1 VSKDSSTVERFFNVR
16 IEECALYRLS
26 GCMNI
31 VMLVYEFPPRIIGG
45 LGTYAGEISQ
55 ELVKLGHD
63 VTVVTMNDGKLP
75 VRETWHGVEVHR
87 PVHVDLTDSL
97 PAMVNEDLRK
107 WGRGLKFFSDVF
119 AYNVIAASKIA
130 YELVRKEDKKADIVA
145 AHDWLSIVAGASCRR
160 ELNVPLAFHVH
171 STEPGRTMG
180 RGSPVVNAL
189 ESTGG
194 AVSDMVITVSHAMRD
209 ELVGLGFIERKI
221 RVCYD
226 AVDSEK
232 YDPSKVSQEAVTN
245 LRLKYGLS
253 GEDKMILFVG
263 RLTAVKGV
271 DRLVNA
277 MPAILQKI
285 PNAKLV
291 VVGLGDMQDYLGGL
305 VHSIGVGDHVTLRTE
320 FIPEEER
327 ILHYAACDLAVFPS
341 LYEPFGIVCTEAMS
355 MGKPVVV
362 GASGISGL
370 REQVVPSGP
379 DQTGLHVNPQDP
391 NDIAWAATTI
401 LGDADLARTMGTNAR
416 TRVLQKFT
424 WTEVGN
430 SLVRTYEELLS
441 KGK

>member
-1 VSKDSSTVERFFNVR
+1 
-16 IEECALYRLS
+16 
-26 GCMNI
+26 MNI
-31 VMLVYEFPPRIIGG
+31 VMLVYEFPPRIVGG

-75 VRETWHGVEVHR
+75 TRETWHGVEVHR

-97 PAMVNEDLRK
+97 PAMVNEDLRR

-119 AYNVIAASKIA
+119 AYNVIAASKLA
-130 YELVRKEDKKADIVA
+130 YDLVLKEGKKADIVA
-145 AHDWLSIVAGASCRR
+145 AHDWLSIIAGASCKR
-160 ELNVPLAFHVH
+160 ELNVPLVFHVH

-180 RGSPVVNAL
+180 RGSPVVNSL
-189 ESTGG
+189 ESMGG
-194 AVSDMVITVSHAMRD
+194 AVSDMVVTVSHAMRD
-209 ELVGLGFIERKI
+209 ELVGLGFVEKKI

-226 AVDSEK
+226 AVDPDK
-232 YDPSKVSQEAVTN
+232 YDPSKVSQEAVKQV
-245 LRLKYGLS
+245 RHRYGLVDD
-253 GEDKMILFVG
+253 DKMILFVG

-291 VVGLGDMQDYLGGL
+291 VVGIGDMQDYLGGL

-355 MGKPVVV
+355 MSKPVVV
-362 GASGISGL
+362 GAAGISGL
-370 REQVVPSGP
+370 REQVVPTGP
-379 DQTGLHVNPQDP
+379 EQTGLHVNPHDP
-391 NDIAWAATTI
+391 SDIAWAVTTI
-401 LGDADLARTMGTNAR
+401 LGDANLGRKLGANAR
-416 TRVLQKFT
+416 RRVLQMFT
-424 WTEVGN
+424 WTEVAK
-430 SLVRTYEELLS
+430 SLVRTYEELL
-441 KGK
+441 KEGNK

>member
-1 VSKDSSTVERFFNVR
+1 
-16 IEECALYRLS
+16 
-26 GCMNI
+26 MNI

-75 VRETWHGVEVHR
+75 TRETWHGVEVHR
-87 PVHVDLTDSL
+87 PAHVDLSDSL
-97 PAMVNEDLRK
+97 PAMVNEDLRR
-107 WGRGLKFFSDVF
+107 WGRGLKFFSVVF
-119 AYNVIAASKIA
+119 AYNVIAASKLA
-130 YELVRKEDKKADIVA
+130 FELVRKEDKKADIVA
-145 AHDWLSIVAGASCRR
+145 AHDWLSAIAGASCKR
-160 ELNVPLAFHVH
+160 ELKVPFVFHVH

-180 RGSPVVNAL
+180 RGSQVVNAL
-189 ESTGG
+189 ESMGG
-194 AVSDMVITVSHAMRD
+194 SVSDMVVTVSHAMRD
-209 ELVGLGFIERKI
+209 ELVGLGFVEKKI

-226 AVDSEK
+226 GVDPAK
-232 YDPSKVSQEAVTN
+232 YDPSKVSQEMVKK
-245 LRLKYGLS
+245 LRQRYELTD
-253 GEDKMILFVG
+253 EDKMILFVG

-271 DRLVNA
+271 DRLVSA

-285 PNAKLV
+285 QNAKLV

-305 VHSIGVGDHVTLRTE
+305 VHSIGMGDHVTLRTE
-320 FIPEEER
+320 FVPEEER

-362 GASGISGL
+362 GAAGISGL

-391 NDIAWAATTI
+391 SDIAWAVSTI
-401 LGDADLARTMGTNAR
+401 LGDRNLAQKLGSNAR
-416 TRVLQKFT
+416 KRVLQMFT
-424 WTEVGN
+424 WKEVAS

-441 KGK
+441 APAKK

>member
-1 VSKDSSTVERFFNVR
+1 
-16 IEECALYRLS
+16 
-26 GCMNI
+26 MNI

-75 VRETWHGVEVHR
+75 TRETWHGVEVHR
-87 PVHVDLTDSL
+87 PAHVDLSDSL
-97 PAMVNEDLRK
+97 PAMVNEDLRR

-119 AYNVIAASKIA
+119 AYNVIAASKLA
-130 YELVRKEDKKADIVA
+130 FELVRKEDKKADIVA
-145 AHDWLSIVAGASCRR
+145 AHDWLSAIAGASCKR
-160 ELNVPLAFHVH
+160 ELKVPFVFHVH

-180 RGSPVVNAL
+180 RGSQVVNAL
-189 ESTGG
+189 ESMGG
-194 AVSDMVITVSHAMRD
+194 SVSDMVVTVSHAMRD
-209 ELVGLGFIERKI
+209 ELVGLGFVEKKI

-226 AVDSEK
+226 GVDPAK
-232 YDPSKVSQEAVTN
+232 YDPSKVSQEMVKK
-245 LRLKYGLS
+245 LRQRYELTD
-253 GEDKMILFVG
+253 EDKMILFVG

-271 DRLVNA
+271 DRLVSA

-285 PNAKLV
+285 QNAKLV

-305 VHSIGVGDHVTLRTE
+305 VHSIGMGDHVTLRTE
-320 FIPEEER
+320 FVPEEER

-362 GASGISGL
+362 GAAGISGL

-391 NDIAWAATTI
+391 SDIAWAVSTI
-401 LGDADLARTMGTNAR
+401 LGDRNLAQKLGSNAR
-416 TRVLQKFT
+416 KRVLQMFT
-424 WTEVGN
+424 WKEVAS

-441 KGK
+441 APAKK

>member
-1 VSKDSSTVERFFNVR
+1 
-16 IEECALYRLS
+16 
-26 GCMNI
+26 MNI
-31 VMLVYEFPPRIIGG
+31 VMLVYEFPPRIVGG

-75 VRETWHGVEVHR
+75 TRETWHGVEVHR

-97 PAMVNEDLRK
+97 PAMVNEDLRR

-119 AYNVIAASKIA
+119 AYNVIAASKLA
-130 YELVRKEDKKADIVA
+130 YDLVLKEGKKADIVA
-145 AHDWLSIVAGASCRR
+145 AHDWLSIIAGASCKR
-160 ELNVPLAFHVH
+160 ELNVPLVFHVH

-180 RGSPVVNAL
+180 RGSPVVNSL
-189 ESTGG
+189 ESMGG
-194 AVSDMVITVSHAMRD
+194 AVSDMVVTVSHAMRD
-209 ELVGLGFIERKI
+209 ELVGLGFVEKKI

-226 AVDSEK
+226 AVDPDK
-232 YDPSKVSQEAVTN
+232 YDPSKVSQEAVKQV
-245 LRLKYGLS
+245 RHRYGLVDD
-253 GEDKMILFVG
+253 DKMVLFVG

-355 MGKPVVV
+355 MSKPVVV
-362 GASGISGL
+362 GAAGISGL
-370 REQVVPSGP
+370 REQVVPTGP
-379 DQTGLHVNPQDP
+379 EQTGLHVNPHDP
-391 NDIAWAATTI
+391 SDIAWAVTTI
-401 LGDADLARTMGTNAR
+401 LGDVNLARKLGANAR
-416 TRVLQKFT
+416 RRVLQMFT
-424 WTEVGN
+424 WTEVAK
-430 SLVRTYEELLS
+430 SLVSSYEELLN
-441 KGK
+441 KEGNK

>member
-1 VSKDSSTVERFFNVR
+1 
-16 IEECALYRLS
+16 
-26 GCMNI
+26 MNI
-31 VMLVYEFPPRIIGG
+31 VMLVYEFPPRIVGG

-75 VRETWHGVEVHR
+75 TRETWHGVEVHR

-97 PAMVNEDLRK
+97 PAMVNEDLRR

-119 AYNVIAASKIA
+119 AYNVIAASKLA
-130 YELVRKEDKKADIVA
+130 YDLVLKEGKKADIVA
-145 AHDWLSIVAGASCRR
+145 AHDWLSIIAGASCKR
-160 ELNVPLAFHVH
+160 ELNVPLVFHVH

-180 RGSPVVNAL
+180 RGSPVVNSL
-189 ESTGG
+189 ESMGG
-194 AVSDMVITVSHAMRD
+194 AVSDMVVTVSHAMRD
-209 ELVGLGFIERKI
+209 ELVGLGFVEKKI

-226 AVDSEK
+226 AVDPDK
-232 YDPSKVSQEAVTN
+232 YDPSKVSQEAVKQV
-245 LRLKYGLS
+245 RHRYGLVDD
-253 GEDKMILFVG
+253 DKMILFVG

-320 FIPEEER
+320 FIPEVER

-355 MGKPVVV
+355 MSKPVVV
-362 GASGISGL
+362 GAAGISGL
-370 REQVVPSGP
+370 REQVVPTGP
-379 DQTGLHVNPQDP
+379 EQTGLHVNPHDP
-391 NDIAWAATTI
+391 SDIAWAVTTI
-401 LGDADLARTMGTNAR
+401 LGDANLARKLGANAR
-416 TRVLQKFT
+416 RRVLQMFT
-424 WTEVGN
+424 WTEVAK
-430 SLVRTYEELLS
+430 SLVRTYEELL
-441 KGK
+441 KERNK

>member
-1 VSKDSSTVERFFNVR
+1 
-16 IEECALYRLS
+16 
-26 GCMNI
+26 MNI
-31 VMLVYEFPPRIIGG
+31 VMLVYEFPPRIVGG

-55 ELVKLGHD
+55 ELVKLGND

-75 VRETWHGVEVHR
+75 TRETWHGVEVHR
-87 PVHVDLTDSL
+87 PAHVDLTDSL
-97 PAMVNEDLRK
+97 PAMVNEDLRR

-119 AYNVIAASKIA
+119 AYNVIAASKLVN
-130 YELVRKEDKKADIVA
+130 ELVRKEDKKADIVA
-145 AHDWLSIVAGASCRR
+145 AHDWLSIIAGASCKR
-160 ELNVPLAFHVH
+160 ELKVPLVFHVH

-194 AVSDMVITVSHAMRD
+194 SVSDMVVTVSHAMRD
-209 ELVGLGFIERKI
+209 ELVGLGFVEKKI

-226 AVDSEK
+226 AVDPDK
-232 YDPSKVSQEAVTN
+232 YDPTKVSQESAKM
-245 LRLKYGLS
+245 LRQRYGLA
-253 GEDKMILFVG
+253 EDDKMILFVG

-305 VHSIGVGDHVTLRTE
+305 VHSIGVGDQVTLRTE
-320 FIPEEER
+320 FVPEEER
-327 ILHYAACDLAVFPS
+327 IVHYAACDLAVFPS

-355 MGKPVVV
+355 MSKPVVV
-362 GASGISGL
+362 GAAGVSGL

-391 NDIAWAATTI
+391 SDIAWAVTTI
-401 LGDADLARTMGTNAR
+401 LGNSNLANKLGANAR
-416 TRVLQKFT
+416 KRVLQMFT
-424 WTEVGN
+424 WKEVAS
-430 SLVRTYEELLS
+430 SLVRTYKELLDEEEKNS
-441 KGK
+441 

>member
-1 VSKDSSTVERFFNVR
+1 
-16 IEECALYRLS
+16 
-26 GCMNI
+26 
-31 VMLVYEFPPRIIGG
+31 MLVYEFPPRIVGG

-75 VRETWHGVEVHR
+75 TRETWHGVEVHR

-97 PAMVNEDLRK
+97 PAMVNEDLRR

-119 AYNVIAASKIA
+119 AYNVIAASKLA
-130 YELVRKEDKKADIVA
+130 YDLVSKEGKKADIVA
-145 AHDWLSIVAGASCRR
+145 AHDWLSIIAGASCKR
-160 ELNVPLAFHVH
+160 ELEVPLVFHVH

-180 RGSPVVNAL
+180 RGSPVVNSL
-189 ESTGG
+189 ESMGG
-194 AVSDMVITVSHAMRD
+194 SVSDMVVTVSHAMRD
-209 ELVGLGFIERKI
+209 ELVGLGFVEKKI

-226 AVDSEK
+226 AVDPDK
-232 YDPSKVSQEAVTN
+232 YDPSKVNQDAVKQ
-245 LRLKYGLS
+245 LRHRYGL
-253 GEDKMILFVG
+253 GDDDKMILFVG

-277 MPAILQKI
+277 MPAILRKV
-285 PNAKLV
+285 PGAKLV
-291 VVGLGDMQDYLGGL
+291 IVGLGDMQDYLGGL

-355 MGKPVVV
+355 MSKPVVV
-362 GASGISGL
+362 GAAGVSGL
-370 REQVVPSGP
+370 REQVVTTGP

-391 NDIAWAATTI
+391 SDIAWAVTTI
-401 LGDADLARTMGTNAR
+401 LGDSNLAMKLGANAR
-416 TRVLQKFT
+416 RRVLQMFT
-424 WTEVGN
+424 WTEVAK
-430 SLVRTYEELLS
+430 SLVRTYQELLD
-441 KGK
+441 KGLNK